1 MFLGKKLLKVVEL
14 TFEGYQVMGR
24 LTVLLKGDK
33 TFEGQVR
40 TPEMGSGIFRMRK
53 CREMKLT
60 LSILEGPRCVRGGKQ
75 QVL

>member
-1 MFLGKKLLKVVEL
+1 LFCVCVSFLFMFTNALCFLVKLLKVVEP

-40 TPEMGSGIFRMRK
+40 SPEMGSGIFRMRK
-53 CREMKLT
+53 
-60 LSILEGPRCVRGGKQ
+60 
-75 QVL
+75 

>member
-1 MFLGKKLLKVVEL
+1 
-14 TFEGYQVMGR
+14 
-24 LTVLLKGDK
+24 VLLKGDK

-40 TPEMGSGIFRMRK
+40 SPEMGSGIFRMRK

-60 LSILEGPRCVRGGKQ
+60 LSILEGPRCARGGKQ